1 MMGRPMVGSRLRTRV
16 VLRSVVAA
24 AALALAS
31 PGPAAPESIWD
42 DPAFALYRQAATALE
57 AQDYAK
63 AVALARD
70 ATRAYPENILAFY
83 LLGQASLAQQKWDD
97 AAQAFVKVTEL
108 YPGAGRAQR
117 DLGAAYQ
124 QLGRVDDATRAYEA
138 ALAIHPKDDETRARL
153 ALMLVN
159 ANQPARAVPMLTAL
173 AERDTKLPDVYLALA
188 RVAYEKKDLPGA
200 ASAFEKAVALR
211 DEGRT
216 WFNLGVVRVQMGKEQ
231 DALQAFERAA
241 QFPET
246 KERAAKEIEKIK
258 VGGRPAR
265 SSRPGLPK

>member
-1 MMGRPMVGSRLRTRV
+1 MARARNGIGHRARS
-16 VLRSVVAA
+16 VLRGAVQA
-24 AALALAS
+24 AALTLAAS
-31 PGPAAPESIWD
+31 GPAIADSIWD
-42 DPAFALYRQAATALE
+42 DPAFALYRQAGAALE

-63 AVALARD
+63 AAALARD
-70 ATRAYPENILAFY
+70 ATRAYPEHILAFY

-97 AAQAFVKVTEL
+97 AAQALVKVTEL

-138 ALAIHPKDDETRARL
+138 ALAIHPKDDETRARM
-153 ALMLVN
+153 ALMFVN

-188 RVAYEKKDLPGA
+188 RVAYEKKDFAGA
-200 ASAFEKAVALR
+200 ATAFEKAGALR

-216 WFNLGVVRVQMGKEQ
+216 WFNLGVVRVQLGKEQ
-231 DALQAFERAA
+231 EALQAFERAS
-241 QFPET
+241 QFPDT
-246 KERAAKEIEKIK
+246 KDRAAKEIEKIK
-258 VGGRPAR
+258 LGGRPAR

>member
-1 MMGRPMVGSRLRTRV
+1 MARAMVGAGPRARC
-16 VLRSVVAA
+16 VLRRALAA
-24 AALALAS
+24 AALTLAAS
-31 PGPAAPESIWD
+31 GPAVADNIWE
-42 DPAFALYRQAATALE
+42 DPAFVLYRQAATALE

-63 AVALARD
+63 AAALARD
-70 ATRAYPENILAFY
+70 ATRAYPEHILAFY
-83 LLGQASLAQQKWDD
+83 LLAQASLAQRRWDD
-97 AAQAFVKVTEL
+97 AAQALVKVTEL

-124 QLGRVDDATRAYEA
+124 QLGRVDEAARAYEA
-138 ALAIHPKDDETRARL
+138 ALAIHPKDDETRARM
-153 ALMLVN
+153 ALMLLN
-159 ANQPARAVPMLTAL
+159 ANQSARALPALTAL

-188 RVAYEKKDLPGA
+188 KVAYEKNDFPGA
-200 ASAFEKAVALR
+200 AAAFEKAVALR

-231 DALQAFERAA
+231 AALQAFERAA
-241 QFPET
+241 QHADT

-258 VGGRPAR
+258 LGGRPAR